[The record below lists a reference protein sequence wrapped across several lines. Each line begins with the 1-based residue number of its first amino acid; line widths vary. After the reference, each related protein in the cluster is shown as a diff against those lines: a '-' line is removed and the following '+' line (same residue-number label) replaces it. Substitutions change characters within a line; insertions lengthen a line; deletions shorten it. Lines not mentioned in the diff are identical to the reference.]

1 MFFGN
6 LGIVYG
12 YFGDFLKVIECFLKV
27 FEIRKSIGDKEG
39 EVIYFGNLGVVY
51 YVIGKYVKVVE
62 YYEKVF

>member
-39 EVIYFGNLGVVY
+39 EVIYFGNFGGVY
-51 YVIGKYVKVVE
+51 YVIG
-62 YYEKVF
+62 